1 VGDRLGLD
9 RGARVDGRTTR
20 QPPREDRALIARF
33 AAIALFST
41 GCVLVVSPKRYGD
54 HCVFAGATTS
64 QCGDCL
70 AQNCAAAIDAA
81 CDDTRTMAAV
91 DSCSDKHD
99 CFAIEALAPAE
110 GAVERCLAKSCAAVC
125 RTLTH
130 ASQTSCA
137 EPSLSEG
144 HACKCTGGAAT
155 NDFVCDPQAYP
166 DTICCAPATGWPA
179 DGVACTCAPLACTDT
194 KDGCACR
201 LTTIAPSN
209 PTCGGGSTVGA
220 CCADQDSCSCRPM
233 GCYDFEKPVTH
244 CGVETIGAVMPN
256 LGCAKGQV
264 RVSSCSRRSP

>member
-1 VGDRLGLD
+1 
-9 RGARVDGRTTR
+9 
-20 QPPREDRALIARF
+20 
-33 AAIALFST
+33 
-41 GCVLVVSPKRYGD
+41 VLVVSPKRYGD

-209 PTCGGGSTVGA
+209 ATCGGGSTVGA
-220 CCADQDSCSCRPM
+220 CCVDQETCACRAT
-233 GCYDFEKPVTH
+233 GCYELETPVTH
-244 CGVETIGAVMPN
+244 CGVETIGAVLPSR
-256 LGCAKGQV
+256 GCAKGQV